1 MDPRV
6 MELRI
11 KKWIPLIEEQAKSG
25 MTKDEWCALHGID
38 RTSFFRWQKRV
49 REYLLDRCGTPPPQL
64 PSSAPSD
71 DNGAGFIEL
80 LPAQGHPARMAQQRC
95 GETIQV
101 CGAPPSISIRYG
113 GFSIDLNDGADEKQL
128 SMVLRVLKYAD

>member
-25 MTKDEWCALHGID
+25 MSKDEWCIMHGIN

-49 REYLLDRCGTPPPQL
+49 RKYLLDQCDTQPSRL
-64 PSSAPSD
+64 PSSIPSND
-71 DNGAGFIEL
+71 EVVFVELPSTQNSLAG
-80 LPAQGHPARMAQQRC
+80 MAEQRC
-95 GETIQV
+95 EETIRA
-101 CGAPPSISIRYG
+101 CGAPPSISIRYRD
-113 GFSIDLNDGADEKQL
+113 FSIDLNDGVDDKQL
-128 SMVLRVLKYAD
+128 SVVLRVLKYAD